1 LDLTILDKRGQTT
14 RNGKRI
20 VLRKE
25 MTTKQ
30 SSSIKNIHELD
41 QNLKGK
47 KTTSQADNEG
57 LIEEA
62 WKKNWG
68 RLKKT
73 TLLLSP
79 FEKKVTNK
87 EMFVRGMMHLRRI
100 INLLQMMQSN
110 YGGKT
115 PQMPPL
121 EKCITLS

>member
-1 LDLTILDKRGQTT
+1 MDLTIVDQKGQTT

-30 SSSIKNIHELD
+30 SSSRKNIHELD

-47 KTTSQADNEG
+47 KTASQVDNEG
-57 LIEEA
+57 FIHEA
-62 WKKNWG
+62 WRRNWG
-68 RLKKT
+68 RLKNT
-73 TLLLSP
+73 TLLLRP
-79 FEKKVTNK
+79 FKKKIINK

-110 YGGKT
+110 YGWKK

-121 EKCITLS
+121 EK

>member
-1 LDLTILDKRGQTT
+1 
-14 RNGKRI
+14 
-20 VLRKE
+20 

-30 SSSIKNIHELD
+30 SSSKESIHELD

-47 KTTSQADNEG
+47 KTSQVDNEG
-57 LIEEA
+57 FIKEA
-62 WKKNWG
+62 WRRNWD

-79 FEKKVTNK
+79 FKKKVTNK

-110 YGGKT
+110 CGGEN
-115 PQMPPL
+115 PQMPPQKN
-121 EKCITLS
+121 E